1 MLLQQTKKD
10 MEQLCEQ
17 YFSHTVTM
25 RRHLHQH
32 PELSGNELQTADY
45 IYSTLQSWQ
54 IEAEKLLDGTAV
66 VACIRGCKDGK
77 QFVLGLRADIDALP
91 IEETNS
97 VDYCSHNKGVM
108 HACGHDVHTAN
119 LLTTARILNE
129 LKDRFSGVCI
139 FIFQPSEEC
148 YPSGA
153 KRLLE
158 AHLLEKYSIK
168 AMIGC
173 HVSPEIPTGKIGLK
187 SGNYMASTDEIY
199 LDIFGKG
206 GHAALPAT
214 FINPLTLAA
223 KILVEMEQFCPKY
236 APKDI
241 PSILTFGKIV
251 GNGQTNVVPDKVHL
265 EGTFRTFDENWR
277 SQAYQKMEQIC
288 KHLAQQC
295 GGDIQLTIRKGYPV
309 LYNDPLLTEQ
319 CRQWAQEFL
328 SAEQIELLDYRMTA
342 DDFAYYSHLVP
353 SFFYRLGTQIPNRT
367 VNLHASDFDVNENI
381 FHFSS
386 ALLAYLAC
394 NILQ

>member
-66 VACIRGCKDGK
+66 VACIRGSKEGK

-148 YPSGA
+148 YPGGA

-173 HVSPEIPTGKIGLK
+173 HYFKLF
-187 SGNYMASTDEIY
+187 N
-199 LDIFGKG
+199 
-206 GHAALPAT
+206 
-214 FINPLTLAA
+214 
-223 KILVEMEQFCPKY
+223 
-236 APKDI
+236 
-241 PSILTFGKIV
+241 
-251 GNGQTNVVPDKVHL
+251 
-265 EGTFRTFDENWR
+265 
-277 SQAYQKMEQIC
+277 
-288 KHLAQQC
+288 
-295 GGDIQLTIRKGYPV
+295 
-309 LYNDPLLTEQ
+309 
-319 CRQWAQEFL
+319 
-328 SAEQIELLDYRMTA
+328 SAWL
-342 DDFAYYSHLVP
+342 
-353 SFFYRLGTQIPNRT
+353 
-367 VNLHASDFDVNENI
+367 
-381 FHFSS
+381 
-386 ALLAYLAC
+386 
-394 NILQ
+394 